1 MTCLPPDGGYFC
13 LRGVAPAGF
22 QPASLDVSRGE
33 CIAIMGASGAGKSLY
48 LRQIADLDP
57 GQGEI
62 WLDGVARSS
71 VPGPVWRRRVR
82 YCQAESGWWDD
93 AVAAHFPEVAT
104 PLLAELGLRPDIL
117 AASVHELSTGERQR
131 LSLVRALLDRPQ
143 VLLLDEPTAALD
155 ETAGARV
162 ETLVQRLQSEAMT
175 IIVVTHKPEQARR
188 LATRCYRVQD
198 HAMTRQWAR
207 KP

>member
-1 MTCLPPDGGYFC
+1 
-13 LRGVAPAGF
+13 
-22 QPASLDVSRGE
+22 
-33 CIAIMGASGAGKSLY
+33 MGASGAGKSLY